1 MRAALLWAVVAACA
15 QASGTQQQIQQ
26 DASESVP
33 HDARSVTPGDAPNT
47 SPMDA
52 RPLDAFVYKDAPPL
66 GQEGDTCQANNE
78 CDAAAGLCC
87 YLVFCVKGTAFG
99 AACFPS

>member
-1 MRAALLWAVVAACA
+1 
-15 QASGTQQQIQQ
+15 
-26 DASESVP
+26 
-33 HDARSVTPGDAPNT
+33 
-47 SPMDA
+47 MDA